1 MIAQSLENVLQN
13 KQSSITPNTWT
24 LLSMLKR
31 CQNYN
36 GRQIR
41 RQATPKKDLWIL
53 ANSNNQ

>member
-41 RQATPKKDLWIL
+41 RQSTPKKDLWIL

>member
-31 CQNYN
+31 SQNYN

-41 RQATPKKDLWIL
+41 RKVAPKKDLWIL
-53 ANSNNQ
+53 VNSDNQ